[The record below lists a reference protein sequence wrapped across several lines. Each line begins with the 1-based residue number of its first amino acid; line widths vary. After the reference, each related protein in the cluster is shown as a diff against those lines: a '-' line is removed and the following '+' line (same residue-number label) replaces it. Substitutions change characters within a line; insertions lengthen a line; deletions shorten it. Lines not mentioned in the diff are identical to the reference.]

1 MLERLCMIS
10 ASWREG
16 TEALARFTLPA
27 DERDARL
34 LAFAEQMALSELVYI
49 ATCNRIELLFVQ
61 AGPSIDNDIREQAFA
76 LLTGAQ
82 AAPGEAKKALRAW
95 VGEGAAEH
103 LFLVTAALDSACVGE
118 AEIGGQVRAAFE
130 LARELGTSGPML
142 ELLFEE
148 ANRVAAQVRS
158 QTELGSGRVS
168 LAEIAVDLVKQRYAE
183 HAGNVALIGVS
194 PMTERAAVSL
204 TKAGIPVVVVN
215 RSIGPAREL
224 AATHGATFMSLDEFR
239 SAPPSVT
246 GVISATGSPEPVL
259 DHRFLERFAADPQRT
274 HPALLVDMAVP
285 PDIDPDACARYAL
298 ERIGMNDIVDVAE
311 SNRDARQGEYSAAR
325 EIVDDALLKL
335 NDRIVTDAYGPLIG
349 TLQRRYQHTA
359 SEGVKRLLTKDLKGL
374 GEGEQEAVRKWA
386 EVLARRFAHI
396 PCRGLRGLLSDGPE
410 GSVDAFLG
418 GLEPEFADELRAS
431 LTRQAHSE
439 RA

>member
-16 TEALARFTLPA
+16 TEALARYTLPPA
-27 DERDARL
+27 ERDARL
-34 LAFAEQMALSELVYI
+34 LAFAEQMALSELAYI

-61 AGPSIDNDIREQAFA
+61 PSACIDNDIREQAFT
-76 LLTGAQ
+76 LLTGETAQ
-82 AAPGEAKKALRAW
+82 PGEAQKALRAW

-148 ANRVAAQVRS
+148 ANRVAARVRS

-183 HAGNVALIGVS
+183 NPDNVALVGVS

-204 TKAGIPVVVVN
+204 TKAGIPIVVVN
-215 RSIGPAREL
+215 RSVGPARAL
-224 AATHGATFMSLDEFR
+224 AETHGAVFMSLDEFR
-239 SAPPSVT
+239 ASPPSLA

-259 DHRFLERFAADPQRT
+259 NHGFLERFATDPSRT
-274 HPALLVDMAVP
+274 RTALFIDMAVP
-285 PDIDPDACARYAL
+285 PDIDPDACAKHSL
-298 ERIGMNDIVDVAE
+298 DRIGMNEIVDVAE
-311 SNRDARQGEYSAAR
+311 SNRDARHGEYSAAR
-325 EIVDDALLKL
+325 EIVDEALIKL
-335 NDRIVTDAYGPLIG
+335 NDRIVADAYGPLIG

-374 GEGEQEAVRKWA
+374 GEGEREAVRKWA

-396 PCRGLRGLLSDGPE
+396 PCRGLRGLLSEGPE

-431 LTRQAHSE
+431 LTRQTTSD
-439 RA
+439 RL